1 MSRVSWESPKKT
13 QLRIAFV
20 LLSFLA
26 QILAPTVPAFDTSHL
41 IDFRSQGNT
50 KTQSRS
56 ANGSGNVISK
66 SSAGSQA
73 SSNHFLPTPHLD
85 SSSPRVAQ
93 LVDSAG
99 LRWDALHYQ
108 AIALHGSYIF
118 EHQYAFSPGV
128 PIMLR
133 LVSFGKHYSFQ
144 LLDRLLHGQYIS
156 SRLAEYLLN
165 TLVPLVKAG
174 LIGLLSSEPCL
185 EIYKLTLSITQS
197 NDYAY
202 LTFLVFIIMGAPPV
216 FFRNSY
222 AEPFFAYFSFKGMH
236 ACYRESHLSASLY
249 FALATSFRSNGT
261 ILSGFLLY
269 DLLAR
274 PVFQELVSAFYGK
287 GEFLTYE
294 AAGRCFRAIRQIRL
308 RTALYAFILCIIV
321 ISPFAAQQYLAYQ
334 TFCID
339 PDLTNALLPR
349 PWCSARLPLIY
360 SFAQS
365 HYWDVGLW
373 RYWTPSQIPNFL
385 LAAPMLLLV
394 GGASILFLAT
404 VYRAS
409 TAEAK
414 FKGSDRV
421 QSIAPLDGLSLAPQM
436 TLTLLPYALHALVL
450 SLLLFT
456 TAHVQI
462 ALRVLPAATPWA
474 SWAGAALVMK
484 GVQDREDGSWGENT
498 SGAQARHSN
507 QEVSVRKVKIP
518 SARTKKPGSWWTL
531 VSHIW
536 IGWSIV
542 WLFVSSV
549 LWLAFLPPA

>member
-1 MSRVSWESPKKT
+1 MSRISRESPKKT

-20 LLSFLA
+20 LSSFLA

-41 IDFRSQGNT
+41 INFRSLGNT
-50 KTQSRS
+50 DSQSRS
-56 ANGSGNVISK
+56 IDGFGDVISE
-66 SSAGSQA
+66 SSTGSQA
-73 SSNHFLPTPHLD
+73 SSNHFSSSPHLD
-85 SSSPRVAQ
+85 NSSPRVPQ

-128 PIMLR
+128 PIVLR
-133 LVSFGKHYSFQ
+133 LVSFGKQ
-144 LLDRLLHGQYIS
+144 LLDRLLNEQYIS
-156 SRLAEYLLN
+156 SKLAEYALN
-165 TLVPLVKAG
+165 TLISLVKAC
-174 LIGLLSSEPCL
+174 LIGLLASEPCL

-236 ACYRESHLSASLY
+236 ACYRQSHLSASLY

-261 ILSGFLLY
+261 ILCGFILY

-274 PVFQELVSAFYGK
+274 PVFQDLVFTFHEKTELSAHKVVY
-287 GEFLTYE
+287 LS
-294 AAGRCFRAIRQIRL
+294 FRAVRQIRL
-308 RTALYAFILCIIV
+308 WTFIYAFILCAIV

-334 TFCID
+334 TFCVD
-339 PDLTNALLPR
+339 PDLINGLFPR
-349 PWCSARLPLIY
+349 SWCSARLPLIY

-373 RYWTPSQIPNFL
+373 RYWTLSQIPNFL

-404 VYRAS
+404 VYRTFQPAR
-409 TAEAK
+409 AK
-414 FKGSDRV
+414 FNSSDRA
-421 QSIAPLDGLSLAPQM
+421 QSIAWLDGLSLAPKM

-484 GVQDREDGSWGENT
+484 GVKDREDDSRGAGT
-498 SGAQARHSN
+498 SGAQAHHSD
-507 QEVSVRKVKIP
+507 QEDSIREVKIS
-518 SARTKKPGSWWTL
+518 SARTKKSGSWWTL

-542 WLFVSSV
+542 WLFVSSI